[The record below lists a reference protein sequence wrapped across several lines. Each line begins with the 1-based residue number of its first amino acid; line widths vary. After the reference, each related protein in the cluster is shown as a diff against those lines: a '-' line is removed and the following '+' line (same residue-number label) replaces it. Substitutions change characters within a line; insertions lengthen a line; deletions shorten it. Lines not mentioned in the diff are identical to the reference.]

1 MPVWAFIPLILV
13 AMLACP
19 VSMWVMGKVTRRKM
33 SCAAC
38 EGSTQET
45 HIHTVEGLEARKA
58 ALEQEIAAV
67 TRQIGAGRQAADSTV
82 SGVGR

>member
-1 MPVWAFIPLILV
+1 MIVV

-38 EGSTQET
+38 DTSAQET
-45 HIHTVEGLEARKA
+45 HIHTANGLEARKA
-58 ALEQEIAAV
+58 ALEREIAEV
-67 TRQIGAGRQAADSTV
+67 TREIEAGRQVVGSAG
-82 SGVGR
+82 SGVGRG